1 MDVFDVLLKV
11 AGVVVVA
18 GGGAAALILGPLR
31 YLADKWL
38 TSKFN
43 QRLEQFKH
51 AQQVEM
57 EFKINSLFDRTTK
70 LHQREFEVVPTA
82 WALLVECKNQVSAI
96 ITALQQYPDLD
107 RMTDPQLDE
116 FLEGSF
122 LAKWQR
128 DEIKTS
134 AKKADYYMK
143 AVFFHRAGEARA
155 ACREQHVYVL
165 KNGIFMPSDMKEKFD
180 SGCPSDRP
188 GGRSRRILLM
198 TFSRRAASEMT
209 KRVERI
215 AHKVMGDNAG
225 VMTDALT
232 WASAP
237 GCCASTPNRSAWIPP
252 LRFMTVRTRRTS

>member
-1 MDVFDVLLKV
+1 ML
-11 AGVVVVA
+11 A

-57 EFKINSLFDRTTK
+57 ENLRFKINSLFDRTTK

-82 WALLVECKNQVSAI
+82 WALLVECKNQVSAL

-107 RMTDPQLDE
+107 RMTGPQLDE

-128 DEIKTS
+128 DEIKAT
-134 AKKADYYMK
+134 AKKADYYIK
-143 AVFFHRAGEARA
+143 AVFFHRASEARA

-180 SGCPSDRP
+180 KISDLIWKALVEHEIN
-188 GGRSRRILLM
+188 S
-198 TFSRRAASEMT
+198 SEHVIPRLT
-209 KRVERI
+209 VAR
-215 AHKVMGDNAG
+215 
-225 VMTDALT
+225 DALAKEGEPLMKSLEAAIHGAL
-232 WASAP
+232 WEGNVSSLKSAS
-237 GCCASTPNRSAWIPP
+237 
-252 LRFMTVRTRRTS
+252 